1 MSGLYPVDQD
11 INIFG
16 EIIKFPSMGT
26 DGKFT
31 NGDFNDP
38 KKPASFIPA
47 ETMNLILDNLEAVI
61 KAAGLEPNNT
71 SLTQLL
77 DALNLMILN
86 IVRPIKSFYIQFAE
100 EDGTFDEDK
109 SPSNLFGGIWVLKY
123 NTESVFLRTEGSLS
137 EEGRVNGLQGD
148 AMQHMTGSTWAFL
161 WKQAT
166 PNGILNCALGSSRY
180 TLSSNV
186 NNSFCDATLYI
197 DNARQVRTASENRV
211 KNRLIRVYERIA

>member
-1 MSGLYPVDQD
+1 MAGLYPNDET
-11 INIFG
+11 ITIFG
-16 EIIKFPSMGT
+16 EQVKFPSMGT

-123 NTESVFLRTEGSLS
+123 NTESVFFRTEGSLS

-148 AMQHMTGSTWAFL
+148 AMQHLTGSTWAFL
-161 WKQAT
+161 WKQTTA
-166 PNGILNCALGSSRY
+166 NGILNSTYGSNKYALSPNADG
-180 TLSSNV
+180 LCN
-186 NNSFCDATLYI
+186 DATLYI
-197 DNARQVRTASENRV
+197 DNARQVRTASENRA
-211 KNRLIRVYERIA
+211 KNRLIRVYERIV